1 MIRKLWVFLGI
12 LAGYLSW
19 PLVWVVIRH
28 TTRTRILLNSGD
40 KILVTRG
47 WLSTGKWSLPGGGMH
62 RGEKPAQAVLR
73 ELREETN
80 IELKEAQL
88 KYQGISK
95 QTKGLPF
102 RYHLFSA
109 TAPKELDLK
118 KQRIEIVDVQW
129 LDRQELL
136 NKSVEQHVREAVQA
150 MES

>member
-1 MIRKLWVFLGI
+1 MRKLWIFLGRI
-12 LAGYLSW
+12 AGYISW
-19 PLVWVVIRH
+19 PLVWIVIRQ

-40 KILVTRG
+40 KILVTKG

-62 RGEKPAQAVLR
+62 RGEKPADAVLR

-80 IELKEAQL
+80 IELKETQL
-88 KYQGISK
+88 KYQGTKK
-95 QTKGLPF
+95 QNKGLPF
-102 RYHLFSA
+102 SYHLFLAS
-109 TAPKELDLK
+109 APKELDVK
-118 KQRIEIVDVQW
+118 KQRFEIVDVQW